1 MASTPIPA
9 NPISSPSPS
18 SFTSGGPVHEERAK
32 HGVHLMRPL
41 DEDIDFTI
49 RPARVPSLKAVKQR
63 IVSNTVTSCLSK
75 CDSPNEVV
83 WVTMRGSPEWSLT
96 LHKANGKLSVDDM
109 IDAYKFFSIINDTQ
123 TKNYKDVLPFLLTER
138 TEFFQKRLWVLS
150 KALEA
155 MKGEWSSLE
164 IPPSIDAEFSSS
176 SSLVHERYPGL
187 SPTGV
192 LICLA
197 FDIHAYACIRVD
209 GVRIEKLMPNFY
221 RMFESCH
228 LLLRSRSILKAARG
242 TRVAGLKSAMERL
255 LPLSGGVDYLIQFS
269 RETCPDHGVRWSVA

>member
-1 MASTPIPA
+1 M
-9 NPISSPSPS
+9 
-18 SFTSGGPVHEERAK
+18 
-32 HGVHLMRPL
+32 HLMCPQ

-49 RPARVPSLKAVKQR
+49 RPTRVPSLKAVKQR

-123 TKNYKDVLPFLLTER
+123 TKNYKDVLPFLLTRR
-138 TEFFQKRLWVLS
+138 TEFFQTRLWVLS

-164 IPPSIDAEFSSS
+164 TPLSIDEEFSSFS
-176 SSLVHERYPGL
+176 TLVHERYPGL

-197 FDIHAYACIRVD
+197 YEIHAYASTRVD
-209 GVRIEKLMPNFY
+209 GVRVETLVPIFH

-228 LLLRSRSILKAARG
+228 LLLRSRSILKR
-242 TRVAGLKSAMERL
+242 RVAGLKSAMERL

-269 RETCPDHGVRWSVA
+269 RETFPDHGVRWSVA